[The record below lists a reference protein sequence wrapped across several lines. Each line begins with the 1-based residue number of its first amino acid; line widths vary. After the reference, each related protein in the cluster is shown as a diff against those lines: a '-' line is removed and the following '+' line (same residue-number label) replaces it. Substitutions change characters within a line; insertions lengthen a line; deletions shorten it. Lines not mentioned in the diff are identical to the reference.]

1 MTIAR
6 TIALV
11 LLLFSPAAMADAHWD
26 SIRQTA
32 ADRFGDAGAQAAA
45 FLAEHRPERD
55 ADIDPEI
62 VLEAIELSLRARE
75 TYPWAKE
82 LDGGLFFNDVLPYAV
97 LDEERARSRR
107 RVHALAAP
115 IVEGA
120 SDATE
125 AVQALNRELFRS
137 TGVRYSTER
146 RRANQNAI
154 ETLDLG
160 LASCTGLSILLIE
173 ACRSVGIPARI
184 AGVASWPGS
193 GGNHAWV
200 EIHDGQRW
208 RFTGAA
214 EYDAGGLDRAWFVGR
229 ARSTVPGHRL
239 HGVWASSWR
248 TTGDHYPLAWN
259 IQDTGVPG
267 VDVTPTYARAGARAE
282 PVLAIRL
289 WSSRGGPRLAADT
302 TIEHD
307 GKTHTSRTFAD
318 PDDIN
323 RVAEFPAIDAR
334 PLAVTLRVGG
344 AARTATL
351 DERHETGRVIELYWD
366 ELGLSRKEAE
376 EAAKRL
382 WREHAEAIADARR
395 KELEAGVITHGEHEL
410 RLLKRRFG
418 EAPDAGPSLW
428 ISMHGG
434 GGTTTEVNDRQ
445 WRNQIRLYEP
455 EEGIYIAPR
464 APSDTWNLW
473 HRPEIDALLGRLIE
487 SAIVVWGVD
496 PDRVYLMGYSAGG
509 DGVYQLA
516 PRMADR
522 FAAAAMMAGHPND
535 ATPQGLRNLP
545 FAIFMGENDGAYN
558 RNTVAKQW
566 GGKLAELHD
575 ADPEGYTH
583 LVRIYPGLGHWM
595 ERRDA
600 EGVPWMAEHTRNPWP
615 SRVLWRQGNTTH
627 ERFYWLAIDPE
638 HAARGRKI
646 IASVEGQTITIDSE
660 DVPAIELLLSDELL
674 DLDKPVKVIANGRKV
689 FDSVVVRTE
698 EAIRRSIELRPDPR
712 MIATATLRVE
722 LPSRD

>member
-11 LLLFSPAAMADAHWD
+11 LLTLAPAAWAGGTWD
-26 SIRQTA
+26 QIRQQA
-32 ADRFGDAGAQAAA
+32 SERFGEAGAEAAA

-55 ADIDPEI
+55 AQIDPEI
-62 VLEAIELSLRARE
+62 VLVAIELSLRARE

-82 LDGGLFFNDVLPYAV
+82 LDDELFFNDVLPYAV

-107 RVHALAAP
+107 RVHELAAP
-115 IVEGA
+115 IVEG
-120 SDATE
+120 SATAAE

-146 RRANQNAI
+146 RRANQNSN
-154 ETLDLG
+154 ETLDLA

-173 ACRSVGIPARI
+173 ACRSVGVPARI

-193 GGNHAWV
+193 GGNHAWI
-200 EIHDGQRW
+200 EIHDGERW

-214 EYDAGGLDRAWFVGR
+214 EYNAGGLDRAWFVGR

-248 TTGDHYPLAWN
+248 QTGDHYPLAWN

-267 VDVTPTYARAGARAE
+267 VDVTGTYARAGTSAE
-282 PVLAIRL
+282 PVLGVRL
-289 WSSRGGPRLAADT
+289 WASRGGPRLAADAS
-302 TIEHD
+302 IKHD

-334 PLAVTLRVGG
+334 PLKIVLRVDGVE
-344 AARTATL
+344 RSATL
-351 DERHETGRVIELYWD
+351 GERHAAGRVIELYWD
-366 ELGLSRKEAE
+366 ELGLSRDEAE
-376 EAAKRL
+376 ESSRRL
-382 WREHAEAIADARR
+382 WREHAEAIAEERR
-395 KELEAGVITHGEHEL
+395 SELEAGVIELGGHEL
-410 RLLKRRFG
+410 RLLERRFG
-418 EAPDAGPSLW
+418 DAPDAGPSLW

-434 GGTTTEVNDRQ
+434 GGTTVEVNDRQ

-473 HRPEIDALLGRLIE
+473 HRPEIDALFGRLIE

-509 DGVYQLA
+509 DGAYQLA
-516 PRMADR
+516 PRLADR
-522 FAAAAMMAGHPND
+522 FAAASMMAGHPND
-535 ATPQGLRNLP
+535 ATPHGLRNLP
-545 FAIFMGENDGAYN
+545 FAIFMGENDGAFN
-558 RNTVAKQW
+558 RNSVAKEW
-566 GGKLAELHD
+566 GEKLADLRE
-575 ADPEGYTH
+575 ADPEGYPH
-583 LVRIYPGLGHWM
+583 MVKIYPDLGHWM

-600 EGVPWMAEHTRNPWP
+600 EGVPWMAGHTRNPWP
-615 SRVLWRQGNTTH
+615 SRVFWRQGNTTH
-627 ERFYWLAIDPE
+627 QRFYWLAVDPE

-646 IASVEGQTITIDSE
+646 TASVEGQTITIESA
-660 DVPAIELLLSDELL
+660 DVPQVELLLSDELL
-674 DLDKPVKVIANGRKV
+674 DLDRPVKVIANGREV
-689 FDSVVVRTE
+689 FEGQIARTK
-698 EAIRRSIELRPDPR
+698 EAIARSIELRPDPR
-712 MIATATLRVE
+712 MIATATLKIE
-722 LPSRD
+722 LAKQ

>member
-11 LLLFSPAAMADAHWD
+11 LLLLSPAALADAHWD

-32 ADRFGDAGAQAAA
+32 AERFGEAGAQAAA

-55 ADIDPEI
+55 AQIDPDI
-62 VLEAIELSLRARE
+62 VLDAIELAIRARE

-82 LDGGLFFNDVLPYAV
+82 LDDELFFNDVLPYAV

-107 RVHALAAP
+107 RVHELAAP

-120 SDATE
+120 ANATE

-146 RRANQNAI
+146 RRANQNVI

-173 ACRSVGIPARI
+173 ACRSVGVPARI

-200 EIHDGQRW
+200 EIHDGERW

-214 EYDAGGLDRAWFVGR
+214 EYDAGGLDRAWFLGR
-229 ARSTVPGHRL
+229 ARSTAPGHRL

-248 TTGDHYPLAWN
+248 TTGDHYPLPWS

-267 VDVTPTYARAGARAE
+267 VDVTDTYAGDGAGTE
-282 PVLAIRL
+282 PVLAVRL
-289 WSSRGGPRLAADT
+289 WASRGGPRLAADAR
-302 TIEHD
+302 IEHD

-323 RVAEFPAIDAR
+323 RVAEFPAIDER
-334 PLAVTLRVGG
+334 PLKVTLRVGN
-344 AARTATL
+344 AVRKATL
-351 DERHETGRVIELYWD
+351 DERNEAGRVVELYWD
-366 ELGLSRKEAE
+366 ELGLSREEAE
-376 EAAKRL
+376 TTSRQL
-382 WREHAEAIADARR
+382 WEEHAESIVDERT
-395 KELEAGVITHGEHEL
+395 EDLEAGVIELGGHEL
-410 RLLKRRFG
+410 RLLKRSYG
-418 EAPDAGPSLW
+418 DAPEAGPSLW

-434 GGTTTEVNDRQ
+434 GNTTAEVNDRQ

-464 APSDTWNLW
+464 GPSNTWNLW
-473 HRPEIDALLGRLIE
+473 HRPEIDALFGRLIE

-522 FAAAAMMAGHPND
+522 FAAAAMMAGHPNNSK
-535 ATPQGLRNLP
+535 PEGLRNLP
-545 FAIFMGENDGAYN
+545 FAIFMGENDSAYD
-558 RNTVAKQW
+558 RNSVAKRW
-566 GGKLAELHD
+566 GEMLEELRGQ
-575 ADPEGYTH
+575 DPEGYTH
-583 LVRIYPGLGHWM
+583 MVRIYPGLGHWM
-595 ERRDA
+595 EKRDA
-600 EGVPWMAEHTRNPWP
+600 EGVPWMAGHTRNPWP
-615 SRVLWRQGNTTH
+615 SRVVWRQGNTTH
-627 ERFYWLAIDPE
+627 ERFYWLAVDPE
-638 HAARGRKI
+638 HAASGKTI
-646 IASVEGQTITIDSE
+646 TASVEGQTITIESD
-660 DVPAIELLLSDELL
+660 DVPAVELLLSDALL
-674 DLDKPVKVIANGRKV
+674 DLDRPVKVIANGREV
-689 FDSVVVRTE
+689 FEGPIVRSA

-712 MIATATLRVE
+712 MIATATLKIE
-722 LPSRD
+722 LPKQ